1 MRWPLITPLWLALL
15 LGQGLVH
22 ADSDHERARA
32 ALLAGEVRPLTEV
45 LEQVNRSHPGQVLEV
60 ELEREG
66 GRWVYQIKLLQADRR
81 VLRLEVDAR
90 DGQVLKQRGKAA
102 P

>member
-1 MRWPLITPLWLALL
+1 MRRPLFTPLWLALL
-15 LGQGLVH
+15 LGQGLAH

-45 LEQVNRSHPGQVLEV
+45 LEQVSRSHPGQVLEV

-66 GRWVYQIKLLQADRR
+66 ERWVYELKLLQSDRR
-81 VLRLEVDAR
+81 LLKLVVDAR
-90 DGQVLKQRGKAA
+90 DGKVLKQRGKTQ